1 MEKSL
6 IFMSA
11 YLERFNVI
19 HVHVA
24 KQYYGGI
31 IEQFYLK
38 NMLTQELSST
48 RIVYDY
54 EENDWHIY
62 QLMVDN
68 LYLGTPFTIL
78 NNHGLSCA
86 LETRGIVNDPMFDH
100 LFAYDGDD
108 LGPTYTLEE
117 TTFKVWSP
125 TSHAVKL
132 QYQLNGR
139 METIDME
146 RQTQGIYKVVLKKDM
161 EGARY
166 IYWTCNGD
174 QCLKTTDPYAYAST
188 ANGAESV
195 VVNPKKFHKILKMSF
210 PLKQKT
216 DAVIYEVSV
225 RDFTSSK
232 SIKSK
237 YRRQFLGVVEKGL
250 TTKNNQI
257 AGFDYLIDLGV
268 THVQLMPIFDF
279 ATIEETKPDLF
290 YNWGYDPSQ
299 INVPEGSYCTD
310 ISDPYSRINE
320 CIDMVNRLHLSGLR
334 VTMDMVVNHVY
345 DVNSS
350 SLERLVP
357 YYYFRNDD
365 FGHISNGSF
374 CSNDIN
380 SECFMVRKYI
390 VDMCKRWQK
399 IYGMDGFRFDL
410 MGILDIET
418 INTIQRVLYNK
429 DPNCLIYGEGWN
441 MNTMLPDD
449 RKAMLDN
456 QAKMPNISFFNDQ
469 YRDVLKGSTFT
480 NEHVRLGYLSGN
492 TDLFDEAQAVI
503 SNQHKFIYPEQSI
516 NYVECHDNATMYD
529 YLKETLDEDEETRL
543 KRQKLLNTAVILS
556 QGIPFLHC
564 GQEFARSKMGVH
576 NSFNSPDNI
585 NQVDW
590 DRKDEMMDQV
600 YYVKNLLKLRRKN
613 NGFRYTTKEEIEKNV
628 NICHLSNGVM
638 IYTVYQTQGEFK
650 QIKVIFNPKRE
661 STYYNLSAKDEVIIT
676 TENAIKQEYS
686 NLLIEPVS
694 VYIIAQR

>member
-24 KQYYGGI
+24 KQYYGGV

-38 NMLTQELSST
+38 NMLTQELIPT

-54 EENDWHIY
+54 EQEQEHIY

-68 LYLGTPFTIL
+68 LYLGTPFTVL

-86 LETRGIVNDPMFDH
+86 LETKGVVNDPMFDH

-108 LGPTYTLEE
+108 LGPTYTPEQ
-117 TTFKVWSP
+117 TVFKVWSP

-132 QYQLNGR
+132 QYQLHG
-139 METIDME
+139 TIKTVEME
-146 RQTQGIYKVVLKKDM
+146 RKTQGIYSVVIHQDM

-166 IYWTCNGD
+166 TYWVSNGD
-174 QCLKTTDPYAYAST
+174 NCLKTTDPYAYAST
-188 ANGAESV
+188 ANGVESV
-195 VVNPKKFHKILKMSF
+195 VVNPKKFHRILKMSF
-210 PLKQKT
+210 PLKKKT

-232 SIKSK
+232 SINSR
-237 YRRQFLGVVEKGL
+237 YRRQFLGMVEKGL
-250 TTKNNQI
+250 VTKHNQL
-257 AGFDYLIDLGV
+257 AGFDYLIDLGI
-268 THVQLMPIFDF
+268 THVQLMPVFDF

-310 ISDPYSRINE
+310 IKDPYSRINE
-320 CIDMVNRLHLSGLR
+320 VIDMVNRLHLAGLR

-357 YYYFRNDD
+357 GYYFRNDD
-365 FGHISNGSF
+365 FGHISNGTF

-390 VDMCKRWQK
+390 VDMCKRWQS
-399 IYGMDGFRFDL
+399 IYGMDGYRFDL

-418 INTIQRVLYNK
+418 VNQVHHEISKK

-449 RKAMLDN
+449 HKAMLDN
-456 QAKMPNISFFNDQ
+456 QAQMPHISFFNDQ
-469 YRDVLKGSTFT
+469 YRDTLKGTTFS
-480 NEHVRLGYLSGN
+480 NDHVQLGYLSGN
-492 TDLFDEAQAVI
+492 TELFEEAKAVI
-503 SNQHKFIYPEQSI
+503 CNAHKFTLPSQSI
-516 NYVECHDNATMYD
+516 NYVECHDNATVYD
-529 YLKETLDEDEETRL
+529 YLKEILDEDEETRL

-556 QGIPFLHC
+556 QGVPFLHC
-564 GQEFARSKMGVH
+564 GQEFARTKLGVH
-576 NSFNSPDNI
+576 NSFNSPDSV

-590 DRKDEMMDQV
+590 DRKDEMIDQV
-600 YYVKNLLKLRRKN
+600 CYVKTLLKLRRKN
-613 NGFRYTTKEEIEKNV
+613 NGFRYSTREEIEKNV
-628 NICHLSNGVM
+628 KIEHLSNGAM
-638 IYTVYQTQGEFK
+638 LYAIKQENCEFK
-650 QIKVIFNPKRE
+650 QIKVIFNPTNE
-661 STYYNLSAKDEVIIT
+661 STYYNLSALDEVIMA
-676 TENAIKQEYS
+676 TENSIKQEYS
-686 NLLIEPVS
+686 NLLIEPIS